1 MEPAAENRARPTELK
16 PDHLYYGI
24 VALVLISPLVFFP
37 SLINLYRLPKTA
49 FISLLVTALI
59 WLWFFLLIQE
69 KDQKPVFPLAVPIL
83 LYLGISVL
91 SLVNAMNPYEGI
103 FALSQE
109 AVYIFLFWVVVN
121 HVRTREKIENVL
133 LWAIPSAFIVSL
145 IGIYQMFG
153 GDIPGLA
160 NSIAPPGTTFGN
172 KNTAAQYILLT
183 LPLPYV
189 FFFTTADR
197 SKERLFAI
205 CAAVTTTYFLY
216 TGTRAAWAGAILA
229 SLAIAIFIQ
238 LKKPLAEPQI
248 ANIKTRI
255 SDKKIGLGGVAL
267 FVVAMNVIPP
277 YVVPDW
283 NLSGF
288 PSPAGRFGTALE
300 LDKDS
305 SFLNRLA
312 MAANTLKMFKD
323 HPVLGV
329 GKGNF
334 KIMYPFYAA
343 SVIKDREFKPEL
355 QPREAHNDYVQLLAE
370 TGTLGFLSFLL
381 IVSVIARRVWISIAG
396 KNEIHSMLL
405 IVTLAFSI
413 IAILV
418 EASLDFPFELPVSL
432 AFLWLFTGL
441 LWVICKENSPHMT
454 DPVSEK
460 KRRMSSARRGTF
472 AVGLLFACAILFT
485 AVHFNF
491 LRAEFY
497 FSRGTIW
504 FYENRE
510 GPSQLAENDL
520 KTAVYLNPTTHRYP
534 YMLGLFYIWRENYDE
549 AVKATLQSL
558 RRHPYYIN
566 AYNNLG
572 VAFASIGKVRE
583 AEWAWKKALD
593 IWPDHSEARNNLA
606 TVYAVQG
613 KRREAIALF
622 KESLIRNPKDKDA
635 GQKLKTLLGQAGKLQ
650 TP

>member
-1 MEPAAENRARPTELK
+1 MSNQLK
-16 PDHLYYGI
+16 SDHPYYGI
-24 VALVLISPLVFFP
+24 MALVVLSPLVFFP

-49 FISLLVTALI
+49 FISLIVTALI
-59 WLWFFLLIQE
+59 WLWFFLTVQE
-69 KDQKPVFPLAVPIL
+69 KERLAAFPLALPAI

-91 SLVNAMNPYEGI
+91 SLVNAANPYEGI

-109 AVYIFLFWVVVN
+109 AVYIFLFWIVVN
-121 HVRTREKIENVL
+121 HVRSREKIENIL
-133 LWAIPSAFIVSL
+133 LWAIPSAVIVSL
-145 IGIYQMFG
+145 IGVYQRFG
-153 GDIPGLA
+153 GNIPGLM
-160 NSIAPPGTTFGN
+160 NIAMPGSTFGN
-172 KNTAAQYILLT
+172 KNTAAQYILLL
-183 LPLPYV
+183 LPIPYL
-189 FFFTTADR
+189 FMISATDR
-197 SKERLFAI
+197 QKERLFAI
-205 CAAVTTTYFLY
+205 CAAILTTYLLY
-216 TGTRAAWAGAILA
+216 TGTRAAWAGAIVAFLA
-229 SLAIAIFIQ
+229 LVIFFR
-238 LKKPLAEPQI
+238 LKKPLAETQI
-248 ANIKTRI
+248 ANIKTLI
-255 SDKKIGLGGVAL
+255 SNKKISLACIAL
-267 FVVAMNVIPP
+267 FVIAMNVIPP
-277 YVVPDW
+277 FVVPDW
-283 NLSGF
+283 NLTGF
-288 PSPAGRFGTALE
+288 PSPAGRLGTALE
-300 LDKDS
+300 LDKDA
-305 SFLNRLA
+305 SFVGRLA
-312 MAANTLKMFKD
+312 IWANTLKMFKD

-334 KIMYPFYAA
+334 KTMYPFHAA
-343 SVIKDREFKPEL
+343 SAIKDPGFSSEV

-381 IVSVIARRVWISIAG
+381 IVFVIARRVWISIAG

-432 AFLWLFTGL
+432 AFLWLFAGL

-454 DPVSEK
+454 DPTSEK
-460 KRRMSSARRGTF
+460 KGRMSLRWRTF
-472 AVGLLFACAILFT
+472 AVGMLSALSILFA
-485 AVHFNF
+485 AVHLNF

-510 GPSQLAENDL
+510 GSPQPAERDL

-572 VAFASIGKVRE
+572 VAYASMGKVKE
-583 AEWAWKKALD
+583 AEWAWKKALE

-613 KRREAIALF
+613 KQREAIALF
-622 KESLIRNPKDKDA
+622 KESLIRNPEDKDA
-635 GQKLKTLLGQAGKLQ
+635 GQKLKTLLGQAGQ
-650 TP
+650 HQNR

>member
-1 MEPAAENRARPTELK
+1 MSNQLK
-16 PDHLYYGI
+16 SDHLYYGI
-24 VALVLISPLVFFP
+24 IALVVLSPLIFFP
-37 SLINLYRLPKTA
+37 SLINLYRLPKTV

-69 KDQKPVFPLAVPIL
+69 KDQKPTFPLAVPIL
-83 LYLGISVL
+83 LYLGISAL
-91 SLVNAMNPYEGI
+91 SLVKATNPYEGI

-121 HVRTREKIENVL
+121 HVRSGEKIENIL
-133 LWAIPSAFIVSL
+133 LWAIPSATIVSL
-145 IGIYQMFG
+145 IGIYQRFG
-153 GDIPGLA
+153 GDIPGLV
-160 NSIAPPGTTFGN
+160 NIAMPGSTFGN
-172 KNTAAQYILLT
+172 KNTAAQYILLL
-183 LPLPYV
+183 LPIPYLFV
-189 FFFTTADR
+189 ISTADR
-197 SKERLFAI
+197 QKERLFAI
-205 CAAVTTTYFLY
+205 CAAIITTYFLY
-216 TGTRAAWAGAILA
+216 TGTRAAWAGAIVA
-229 SLAIAIFIQ
+229 SLVIVVFFR
-238 LKKPLAEPQI
+238 LKKPLAETQI
-248 ANIKTRI
+248 ANIKARL
-255 SDKKIGLGGVAL
+255 SDKKISLACITF
-267 FVVAMNVIPP
+267 FVTAMNVIPP
-277 YVVPDW
+277 FIVPDW
-283 NLSGF
+283 NLTGF
-288 PSPAGRFGTALE
+288 PSPAGQFSTALE
-300 LDKDS
+300 LDEDR

-312 MAANTLKMFKD
+312 MAANTLKMFED
-323 HPVLGV
+323 HPMLGV

-343 SVIKDREFKPEL
+343 SVIKDPEFNPEL
-355 QPREAHNDYVQLLAE
+355 QPREAHNDYIQLLAE

-381 IVSVIARRVWISIAG
+381 IVFVIARRVWISIAG

-418 EASLDFPFELPVSL
+418 EASLDFPFELPISFC
-432 AFLWLFTGL
+432 FLWLFAGL
-441 LWVICKENSPHMT
+441 TWVICKGNSPHMT
-454 DPVSEK
+454 PVSEK
-460 KRRMSSARRGTF
+460 RGRMLSARWGTF
-472 AVGLLFACAILFT
+472 AVGLLSAFSILFA
-485 AVHFNF
+485 AVHLNF

-504 FYENRE
+504 FYEKRE
-510 GPSQLAENDL
+510 GPSAPAENDL
-520 KTAVYLNPTTHRYP
+520 KRAVYLNPTTHRYP

-572 VAFASIGKVRE
+572 VAYASMGKVKE

-622 KESLIRNPKDKDA
+622 KESLIRNPEDKNA

>member
-1 MEPAAENRARPTELK
+1 MPSQLK
-16 PDHLYYGI
+16 SAHIYYAI
-24 VALVLISPLVFFP
+24 IALVVLSPLVFFP
-37 SLINLYRLPKTA
+37 SLINLYRLPKTT

-91 SLVNAMNPYEGI
+91 SLLNAANPYEGI
-103 FALSQE
+103 FAISQE
-109 AVYIFLFWVVVN
+109 TIYIFLFWSVVN
-121 HVRTREKIENVL
+121 HLQGREKIENIL
-133 LWAIPSAFIVSL
+133 LWAIPSTVIVSL
-145 IGIYQMFG
+145 IGIYQRFG
-153 GDIPGLA
+153 GDIPGLV
-160 NSIAPPGTTFGN
+160 NIAMPGSTFGN
-172 KNTAAQYILLT
+172 KNTAAQYTLLL
-183 LPLPYV
+183 LPIPY
-189 FFFTTADR
+189 FFMISTTDR
-197 SKERLFAI
+197 QKERLFAI
-205 CAAVTTTYFLY
+205 CAAIITTYLLY

-229 SLAIAIFIQ
+229 LLAIAIFIR
-238 LKKPLAEPQI
+238 LKKPLAETQI
-248 ANIKTRI
+248 ANIKACI
-255 SDKKIGLGGVAL
+255 LDKKISLACIAL
-267 FVVAMNVIPP
+267 FVIAMNVIPP
-277 YVVPDW
+277 FVVPDW
-283 NLSGF
+283 NLTGF
-288 PSPAGRFGTALE
+288 PSPVGRLGTALE
-300 LDKDS
+300 LDKDA
-305 SFLNRLA
+305 SFVGRLA
-312 MAANTLKMFKD
+312 IWANTLKMFKD

-343 SVIKDREFKPEL
+343 SVTKDPGFRPEV
-355 QPREAHNDYVQLLAE
+355 QPREAHNDYVQFLAE

-381 IVSVIARRVWISIAG
+381 IVFIIARRVWISIAG

-441 LWVICKENSPHMT
+441 LWVICKENSPYMT

-460 KRRMSSARRGTF
+460 KERMGSPRWGTL
-472 AVGLLFACAILFT
+472 AVGLLSAFSILFT

-504 FYENRE
+504 FYEKRE

-549 AVKATLQSL
+549 AAKATLQSL

-572 VAFASIGKVRE
+572 VAYASMGKIGE

-622 KESLIRNPKDKDA
+622 KESLIRNPEDKDA
-635 GQKLKTLLGQAGKLQ
+635 GQKLKTLLGQAGQLQ